1 METIENSTKD
11 NIFNKIFTYDE
22 DMKYD
27 SINLFQF
34 ILFSIIPIVLLS
46 KFIENYSPDINNNK
60 PTIELLLEIILQI
73 NVLFIGFYLIQHIVI
88 NIPTFSGKKYPEM
101 FIVASIIPVLFSI
114 ISTDNQLNIKIN
126 ILFSRFTNL
135 WNGTSENNI
144 PQEKNIQTQIKVS
157 QPLSSSY
164 SQNQMFNDTT
174 FQNNSLNISQQ
185 SSSTNGTSLI
195 NELPTNPVNSPTLQQ
210 NYPDYN
216 SMYQKNP
223 TPLIDANT
231 PGNISNE
238 GFIEP
243 ANSFLGGNF
252 GSSF

>member
-27 SINLFQF
+27 LINLSQF
-34 ILFSIIPIVLLS
+34 ILFSVIPIIALS
-46 KFIENYSPDINNNK
+46 KFIEKYSPDINNNK
-60 PTIELLLEIILQI
+60 TTIELLLEIILQL

-101 FIVASIIPVLFSI
+101 FIIASIIPVVFSL
-114 ISTDNQLNIKIN
+114 ISSDNPLNTKIN
-126 ILFSRFTNL
+126 ILFSRFSDL

-144 PQEKNIQTQIKVS
+144 PQKQNSQTLIKVS

-164 SQNQMFNDTT
+164 SQNQIFNG
-174 FQNNSLNISQQ
+174 NNSNSVNTSQQ
-185 SSSTNGTSLI
+185 LSSSNGTSLI

-223 TPLIDANT
+223 TPLINADT

>member
-11 NIFNKIFTYDE
+11 NMLNKIFTFDE
-22 DMKYD
+22 DMKYNL
-27 SINLFQF
+27 INIFQF
-34 ILFSIIPIVLLS
+34 ILFSIIPIILLS
-46 KFIENYSPDINNNK
+46 KFIEKYSPDVNNTK
-60 PTIELLLEIILQI
+60 TTIELLLEIILQL
-73 NVLFIGFYLIQHIVI
+73 NVLFIGFYFIQHII
-88 NIPTFSGKKYPEM
+88 MNISTFSGKKYPEM
-101 FIVASIIPVLFSI
+101 FIVASIIPVIFSL
-114 ISTDNQLNIKIN
+114 ISTDNPLNTKIN
-126 ILFSRFTNL
+126 ILFSRFSDL

-144 PQEKNIQTQIKVS
+144 PQQQNNQTQIKVS

-164 SQNQMFNDTT
+164 SQNQIFNDTT
-174 FQNNSLNISQQ
+174 FQNNSSNTSQQ
-185 SSSTNGTSLI
+185 LSSSNGTSLI

-223 TPLIDANT
+223 TPLINADT